1 MRHQGYHQPRRLHGP
16 PLRDYN
22 AIFPRL
28 PYNRRTRIM
37 TSLHTGSKDELA
49 SNSNSAIETSKTDL
63 FDLSKDVHAHPEL
76 NYEEYYSSNALAGFL
91 ERRDFRVERGIGGVE
106 TAFRAT
112 IPGGAGNGPTIAV
125 LAEYDALPEIGHG
138 CGHNLIAMA
147 AMGAALG
154 LQANAANLPGRVE
167 IIGTPAEE
175 GGGGKIRLLE
185 AGVFDN
191 VDATLSSHP
200 FSNRTI
206 VPAVSPRGESW
217 SLAMVGYRYMYH
229 GRAAHAAAAPEAG
242 INALNAVIH
251 LFTGIDALRQ
261 HLRDDVRIHGVITD
275 GGTAPNVVPEF
286 AAANFMLRSR
296 SGQYLSDEV
305 VGKVRQVAEGAAAMT
320 GATLEIEEFYPF
332 YENVQP
338 NLTLAQAVGANLQA
352 LGVRL
357 DDPIPGRPGS
367 GASTDFGNVS
377 QVMPAYE
384 LRYAVSETPVASHTR
399 DMCET
404 AITDFALSS
413 ALQVAKALSLT
424 AADLLRDATLVET
437 AKTEYADRSR

>member
-1 MRHQGYHQPRRLHGP
+1 MTTRHAESKDALTASS
-16 PLRDYN
+16 N
-22 AIFPRL
+22 STIE
-28 PYNRRTRIM
+28 
-37 TSLHTGSKDELA
+37 GSKQE
-49 SNSNSAIETSKTDL
+49 L
-63 FDLSKDVHAHPEL
+63 FDLSRDVHAHPEL
-76 NYEEYYSSNALAGFL
+76 NYQEFYSSNALAGFL
-91 ERRDFRVERGIGGVE
+91 EKHNLQVERGIGGVE

-112 IPGGAGNGPTIAV
+112 IPGGAGEGPTIAV

-154 LQANAANLPGRVE
+154 LQANAADLPGRIE

-185 AGVFDN
+185 AGVFDG

-200 FSNRTI
+200 FSNRTVI
-206 VPAVSPRGESW
+206 PAASPKGESW
-217 SLAMVGYRYMYH
+217 SLAMVGYRYMFH

-261 HLRDDVRIHGVITD
+261 HLRDDVRMHGVITD
-275 GGTAPNVVPEF
+275 GGLAPNVVPEF

-296 SGQYLSDEV
+296 DGQYLSNEV
-305 VGKVRQVAEGAAAMT
+305 VGKVAAIAEGAAAMT
-320 GATLEIEEFYPF
+320 GARLEVEEFYPF

-338 NLTLAQAVGANLQA
+338 NVVLAQAMAANIEA
-352 LGVRL
+352 LGIRL
-357 DDPIPGRPGS
+357 DEPVAGRAGS

-377 QVMPAYE
+377 QAMPAFE

-404 AITDFALSS
+404 AITDFALSN
-413 ALQVAKALSLT
+413 ALSVAKALSLT
-424 AADLLRDATLVET
+424 ASDLLRDVTLVEA
-437 AKTEYADRSR
+437 AKSEFAERSG

>member
-1 MRHQGYHQPRRLHGP
+1 
-16 PLRDYN
+16 
-22 AIFPRL
+22 
-28 PYNRRTRIM
+28 M
-37 TSLHTGSKDELA
+37 TSRNPESKDALASSSNSTIEGSKQE
-49 SNSNSAIETSKTDL
+49 L
-63 FDLSKDVHAHPEL
+63 FDLSRDVHAHPEL
-76 NYEEYYSSNALAGFL
+76 NYQEFYSANALAGFL
-91 ERRDFRVERGIGGVE
+91 EKHNLQVERGIGGVE
-106 TAFRAT
+106 TAFKAT
-112 IPGGAGNGPTIAV
+112 IPGGAGDGPTIAV

-154 LQANAANLPGRVE
+154 LKANAADLPGRIE

-185 AGVFDN
+185 AGVFDG

-200 FSNRTI
+200 FSNRTVI
-206 VPAVSPRGESW
+206 PAASPKGESW
-217 SLAMVGYRYMYH
+217 SLAMVGYRYMFH

-261 HLRDDVRIHGVITD
+261 HLRDDVRMHGVITD
-275 GGTAPNVVPEF
+275 GGLAPNVVPEF

-296 SGQYLSDEV
+296 DGQYLSNEV
-305 VGKVRQVAEGAAAMT
+305 VGKVAAIAEGAAAMT
-320 GATLEIEEFYPF
+320 GARLEVEEFYPF

-338 NLTLAQAVGANLQA
+338 NVVLAQAVANNIQA
-352 LGVRL
+352 LGIRL
-357 DDPIPGRPGS
+357 DEPVAGRAGS

-377 QVMPAYE
+377 QAMPAFE

-404 AITDFALSS
+404 AITDFALSN
-413 ALQVAKALSLT
+413 ALSVAKALSLT
-424 AADLLRDATLVET
+424 AGDLLRDATLVEA
-437 AKTEYADRSR
+437 AKSEFAERSN

>member
-1 MRHQGYHQPRRLHGP
+1 
-16 PLRDYN
+16 
-22 AIFPRL
+22 
-28 PYNRRTRIM
+28 M
-37 TSLHTGSKDELA
+37 TSQSSTMKEELA
-49 SNSNSAIETSKTDL
+49 NRSNAAIEASKQQL
-63 FDLSKDVHAHPEL
+63 FELSKDVHAHPEL
-76 NYEEYYSSNALAGFL
+76 NYEEFYSSNALAGFL
-91 ERRDFRVERGIGGVE
+91 ESKDFKVERGVGGIE
-106 TAFRAT
+106 TAFSAT
-112 IPGGAGNGPTIAV
+112 IPGGGGEGPTIAV

-154 LQANAANLPGRVE
+154 LQANSRELPGRMMV
-167 IIGTPAEE
+167 IGTPAEE
-175 GGGGKIRLLE
+175 GGGGKIRLLQ
-185 AGVFDN
+185 AGLFEG

-206 VPAVSPRGESW
+206 IPATAARGESW
-217 SLAMVGYRYMYH
+217 SLAMVGFRYMYH

-275 GGTAPNVVPEF
+275 GGTAPNVVPQF

-296 SGQYLSDEV
+296 DGKYLSDEV

-320 GATLEIEEFYPF
+320 GARLEVEEFYPF

-338 NLTLAQAVGANLQA
+338 NVTLAQAMSANVQA
-352 LGVRL
+352 MGIKL
-357 DDPIPGRPGS
+357 DEPVPGRPGS

-377 QVMPAYE
+377 QAMPAFE
-384 LRYAVSETPVASHTR
+384 LRYAVSETPIASHSS
-399 DMCET
+399 DMRET
-404 AITDFALSS
+404 AVTDLALSN
-413 ALQVAKALSLT
+413 ALMVAKALSLT
-424 AADLLRDATLVET
+424 ASDLLRDSTLVEA
-437 AKTEYADRSR
+437 AKTEFADRSNR

>member
-1 MRHQGYHQPRRLHGP
+1 
-16 PLRDYN
+16 
-22 AIFPRL
+22 
-28 PYNRRTRIM
+28 M
-37 TSLHTGSKDELA
+37 TVPTDVTKEQLA
-49 SNSNSAIETSKTDL
+49 SRSNSAIESSRQGL

-76 NYEEYYSSNALAGFL
+76 NYEEFYSSEALAGFL
-91 ERRDFRVERGIGGVE
+91 EKHDLRVERGIGGIE
-106 TAFRAT
+106 TAFRVV

-154 LQANAANLPGRVE
+154 LKANAQDLPGTVMV
-167 IIGTPAEE
+167 IGTPAEE
-175 GGGGKIRLLE
+175 GGGGKIRMLE
-185 AGVFDN
+185 EGVFQG

-206 VPAVSPRGESW
+206 IPAAAPRGESW

-229 GRAAHAAAAPEAG
+229 GKAAHAAAYPEAG

-261 HLRDDVRIHGVITD
+261 HLRDDVRMHGVITD

-296 SGQYLSDEV
+296 DGRYLADEV
-305 VGKVRQVAEGAAAMT
+305 VGKVRSVAEGAAAMT
-320 GATLEIEEFYPF
+320 GSRLEVEEFYPF

-338 NLTLAQAVGANLQA
+338 NVTLAQAMAANAQE
-352 LGVRL
+352 LGLKL
-357 DDPIPGRPGS
+357 DEPIPGRPGS

-377 QVMPAYE
+377 QAMPGYE
-384 LRYAVSETPVASHTR
+384 LRYAVSETPVPSHTR
-399 DMCET
+399 QMQKT
-404 AITDFALSS
+404 AVTDLALNN
-413 ALQVAKALSLT
+413 ALLVAKALSLT
-424 AADLLRDATLVET
+424 ASDLLRDVTLVAA
-437 AKTEYADRSR
+437 AKAEYAERRG

>member
-1 MRHQGYHQPRRLHGP
+1 MTNQ
-16 PLRDYN
+16 N
-22 AIFPRL
+22 AAA
-28 PYNRRTRIM
+28 
-37 TSLHTGSKDELA
+37 KDELA
-49 SNSNSAIETSKTDL
+49 GRSNSVIDSSSQDL
-63 FDLSKDVHAHPEL
+63 FELSKDVHAHPEL
-76 NYEEYYSSNALAGFL
+76 NYQEFYSSNALAGFL
-91 ERRDFRVERGIGGVE
+91 EQHDLQVERGIGGVE

-112 IPGGAGNGPTIAV
+112 IQGGSGEGPTIAV

-154 LQANAANLPGRVE
+154 LQATAQHLPGRVMV
-167 IIGTPAEE
+167 IGTPAEE
-175 GGGGKIRLLE
+175 GGGGKIRLLD
-185 AGVFDN
+185 AGVFDG

-206 VPAVSPRGESW
+206 IPEAAPKGESW

-261 HLRDDVRIHGVITD
+261 HLKDDVRIHGVITD

-296 SGQYLSDEV
+296 DGRYLSDEV

-320 GATLEIEEFYPF
+320 GARLEVEEFYPF

-338 NLTLAQAVGANLQA
+338 NVTLAQAMAANAQA
-352 LGVRL
+352 LGIKL
-357 DDPIPGRPGS
+357 DEPVPGRPGS

-377 QVMPAYE
+377 QAMPAFE
-384 LRYAVSETPVASHTR
+384 LRYAVSETPVPSHTR
-399 DMCET
+399 QMQET
-404 AITDFALSS
+404 AVTGFALSN
-413 ALQVAKALSLT
+413 ALMVAKALSLT
-424 AADLLRDATLVET
+424 ASDLLRDAALVEA
-437 AKTEYADRSR
+437 AKAEYADRSG

>member
-1 MRHQGYHQPRRLHGP
+1 MSNQSAQ
-16 PLRDYN
+16 
-22 AIFPRL
+22 
-28 PYNRRTRIM
+28 
-37 TSLHTGSKDELA
+37 TGEELA
-49 SNSNSAIETSKTDL
+49 GHSNSAIEASRQAL
-63 FDLSKDVHAHPEL
+63 FDISLDVHAHPEL
-76 NYEEYYSSNALAGFL
+76 NYQEHYSSDALAGFL
-91 ERRDFRVERGIGGVE
+91 EKRDFQVERGVGGVE

-112 IPGGAGNGPTIAV
+112 IPGGGGDGPTIAV

-154 LQANAANLPGRVE
+154 LRASAQDLPGRAV

-185 AGVFDN
+185 AGVFDG

-200 FSNRTI
+200 FSNRTL
-206 VPAVSPRGESW
+206 VPASAAKGESW
-217 SLAMVGYRYMYH
+217 SLAMVGFRYMYH

-275 GGTAPNVVPEF
+275 GGLAPNVVPEF

-296 SGQYLSDEV
+296 DGRYLSDEV

-320 GATLEIEEFYPF
+320 GARLEVEEFYPF

-338 NLTLAQAVGANLQA
+338 NVTLAQAVGANAQS
-352 LGVRL
+352 LGMKL
-357 DDPIPGRPGS
+357 DEPVAGRPGS

-377 QVMPAYE
+377 QVMPAFE

-399 DMCET
+399 DMAET
-404 AITDFALSS
+404 AVTELALSN
-413 ALQVAKALSLT
+413 ALLVAKALSLT
-424 AADLLRDATLVET
+424 AGDLLRDPALMEAATAEF
-437 AKTEYADRSR
+437 ADRS

>member
-1 MRHQGYHQPRRLHGP
+1 MASAH
-16 PLRDYN
+16 
-22 AIFPRL
+22 
-28 PYNRRTRIM
+28 
-37 TSLHTGSKDELA
+37 SGSKEQLA
-49 SNSNSAIETSKTDL
+49 SGSNSAIENQRQAL

-76 NYEEYYSSNALAGFL
+76 NYQEYYSSNALAGFL
-91 ERRDFRVERGIGGVE
+91 EKNNLQVERGIGGVE
-106 TAFRAT
+106 TAFKAT
-112 IPGGAGNGPTIAV
+112 IPGGGGDGPTVAV

-154 LQANAANLPGRVE
+154 LQANAPNLPGRVE

-185 AGVFDN
+185 AGVFDG

-206 VPAVSPRGESW
+206 IPAASPRGESW
-217 SLAMVGYRYMYH
+217 SLAMVGFRYMYH

-275 GGTAPNVVPEF
+275 GGLAPNVVPEF

-296 SGQYLSDEV
+296 DGQYLSDVV
-305 VGKVRQVAEGAAAMT
+305 VGKVLQVAEGAASMT
-320 GATLEIEEFYPF
+320 GARLEVEEFYPF

-338 NLTLAQAVGANLQA
+338 NVTLAQALATNA
-352 LGVRL
+352 KELGIRL
-357 DDPIPGRPGS
+357 DDPIPGRAGS

-377 QVMPAYE
+377 QVMPAFE
-384 LRYAVSETPVASHTR
+384 LRYAVSEEPVASHTR
-399 DMCET
+399 DMCAT
-404 AITDFALSS
+404 AITDLALSN

-424 AADLLRDATLVET
+424 AADLLCDATLVEA
-437 AKTEYADRSR
+437 AKSEFADRSR

>member
-1 MRHQGYHQPRRLHGP
+1 MSNQSAG
-16 PLRDYN
+16 
-22 AIFPRL
+22 
-28 PYNRRTRIM
+28 T
-37 TSLHTGSKDELA
+37 KEELA
-49 SNSNSAIETSKTDL
+49 ERANSVIETSRQEL
-63 FDLSKDVHAHPEL
+63 FDLSLDVHAHPEL
-76 NYEEYYSSNALAGFL
+76 NYQEYYSSDALAGFL
-91 ERRDFRVERGIGGVE
+91 EKHNFAVERGIGGVE

-112 IPGGAGNGPTIAV
+112 IPGGSGAGPTIAV

-154 LQANAANLPGRVE
+154 LQANAADLPGQVVV
-167 IIGTPAEE
+167 IGTPAEE

-185 AGVFDN
+185 SGVFDG

-200 FSNRTI
+200 FSNRTVI
-206 VPAVSPRGESW
+206 PATAARGESW
-217 SLAMVGYRYMYH
+217 SLAMVGYRYMYY

-275 GGTAPNVVPEF
+275 GGLAPNVVPEF

-296 SGQYLSDEV
+296 DGRYLSDEV

-320 GATLEIEEFYPF
+320 GARLEVEEFYPF

-338 NLTLAQAVGANLQA
+338 NVTLAQAVGANAQT
-352 LGVRL
+352 LGFRL
-357 DDPIPGRPGS
+357 DEPVAGRPGS

-384 LRYAVSETPVASHTR
+384 LRYAVSETPVTSHTR

-404 AITDFALSS
+404 AATDLALSN
-413 ALQVAKALSLT
+413 ALVVAKTLSLT
-424 AADLLRDATLVET
+424 AADLLRDVTLVEA
-437 AKTEYADRSR
+437 AKAEFAERSG

>member
-1 MRHQGYHQPRRLHGP
+1 
-16 PLRDYN
+16 
-22 AIFPRL
+22 
-28 PYNRRTRIM
+28 M
-37 TSLHTGSKDELA
+37 TSRNAESKDALASSSNSTIEGSKQE
-49 SNSNSAIETSKTDL
+49 L
-63 FDLSKDVHAHPEL
+63 FDLSRDVHAHPEL
-76 NYEEYYSSNALAGFL
+76 NYQEFYSANALAGFL
-91 ERRDFRVERGIGGVE
+91 EKHNLKVERGIGGIE
-106 TAFRAT
+106 TAFKAT
-112 IPGGAGNGPTIAV
+112 IPGGAGDGPTIAV

-154 LQANAANLPGRVE
+154 LKANAADLPGRIE

-185 AGVFDN
+185 AGVFDG

-200 FSNRTI
+200 FSNRTVI
-206 VPAVSPRGESW
+206 PAASPKGESW
-217 SLAMVGYRYMYH
+217 SLAMVGYRYMFH

-261 HLRDDVRIHGVITD
+261 HLRDDVRMHGVITD
-275 GGTAPNVVPEF
+275 GGLAPNVVPEF

-296 SGQYLSDEV
+296 DGQYLSNEV
-305 VGKVRQVAEGAAAMT
+305 VGKVAAIAEGAAAMT
-320 GATLEIEEFYPF
+320 GARLEVEEFYPF

-338 NLTLAQAVGANLQA
+338 NVVLAQAVANNIQA
-352 LGVRL
+352 LGIRL
-357 DDPIPGRPGS
+357 DEPVAGRAGS

-377 QVMPAYE
+377 QAMPAFE

-404 AITDFALSS
+404 AITDFALSN
-413 ALQVAKALSLT
+413 ALSVAKALSLT
-424 AADLLRDATLVET
+424 AGDLLRDATMVEA
-437 AKTEYADRSR
+437 AKSEFAERSA

>member
-1 MRHQGYHQPRRLHGP
+1 
-16 PLRDYN
+16 
-22 AIFPRL
+22 
-28 PYNRRTRIM
+28 M
-37 TSLHTGSKDELA
+37 TSRNLGSKNALA
-49 SNSNSAIETSKTDL
+49 TVSNSAIETSKQVL

-76 NYEEYYSSNALAGFL
+76 NYQEYYSANALAGFL
-91 ERRDFRVERGIGGVE
+91 ESHDFQVERGIGGVE

-112 IPGGAGNGPTIAV
+112 VPGGAGAGPTIAV

-154 LQANAANLPGRVE
+154 LRANAQDLPGRIE

-185 AGVFDN
+185 AGVFDG

-206 VPAVSPRGESW
+206 IPAAAPKGESW
-217 SLAMVGYRYMYH
+217 SLAMVGYRYMFH
-229 GRAAHAAAAPEAG
+229 GKAAHAAAAPEAG

-261 HLRDDVRIHGVITD
+261 HLRDDVRMHGVITD
-275 GGTAPNVVPEF
+275 GGLAPNVVPEF

-296 SGQYLSDEV
+296 DGRYLSDEV
-305 VGKVRQVAEGAAAMT
+305 VGKVAQVAEGAAAMT
-320 GATLEIEEFYPF
+320 GARLEVEEFYPF

-338 NLTLAQAVGANLQA
+338 NVVLAQALAANAQS
-352 LGVRL
+352 LGIRL
-357 DDPIPGRPGS
+357 DEPIAGRAGS

-377 QVMPAYE
+377 QVMPAFE

-399 DMCET
+399 DMCAT
-404 AITDFALSS
+404 AVTDFALSS
-413 ALQVAKALSLT
+413 ALQVSKALSLT
-424 AADLLRDATLVET
+424 ASDLLRDITLVEA
-437 AKTEYADRSR
+437 AKSEFADRSN

>member
-1 MRHQGYHQPRRLHGP
+1 
-16 PLRDYN
+16 
-22 AIFPRL
+22 
-28 PYNRRTRIM
+28 M

-49 SNSNSAIETSKTDL
+49 NASNSVIESSKTDL

-154 LQANAANLPGRVE
+154 LQANAVNLPGRVE

-185 AGVFDN
+185 AGVFDG
-191 VDATLSSHP
+191 VDAALSSHP

-217 SLAMVGYRYMYH
+217 SLAMVGFRYMYH

-338 NLTLAQAVGANLQA
+338 NLTLAQAMGANLQA

>member
-1 MRHQGYHQPRRLHGP
+1 
-16 PLRDYN
+16 
-22 AIFPRL
+22 
-28 PYNRRTRIM
+28 M
-37 TSLHTGSKDELA
+37 TNQNDGAKDELA
-49 SNSNSAIETSKTDL
+49 GRSNSAIESSRQAL

-76 NYEEYYSSNALAGFL
+76 NYQEFYSSDALAGFL
-91 ERRDFRVERGIGGVE
+91 EGHDLAVERGIGGVE

-112 IPGGAGNGPTIAV
+112 IPGGGGEGPTIAV

-154 LQANAANLPGRVE
+154 LKANAQGLPGRVVV
-167 IIGTPAEE
+167 IGTPAEE

-185 AGVFDN
+185 AGVFDG

-200 FSNRTI
+200 FSNRTVI
-206 VPAVSPRGESW
+206 PAASPKGESW

-229 GRAAHAAAAPEAG
+229 GKAAHAAAYPEAG

-296 SGQYLSDEV
+296 DGRYLSDEV
-305 VGKVRQVAEGAAAMT
+305 VGKVRAVAEGAAAMT
-320 GATLEIEEFYPF
+320 GSRLEVEEFYPF

-338 NLTLAQAVGANLQA
+338 NLTLAQAMGANAQA
-352 LGVRL
+352 LGMKL
-357 DDPIPGRPGS
+357 DEPTPGRPGS

-377 QVMPAYE
+377 QAMPGFE
-384 LRYAVSETPVASHTR
+384 LRYAVSETPVPSHTR
-399 DMCET
+399 QMQET
-404 AITDFALSS
+404 AITDLALNN
-413 ALQVAKALSLT
+413 ALLVAKALSLT
-424 AADLLRDATLVET
+424 ASDLLRDATLVEA
-437 AKTEYADRSR
+437 AKAEYVGRRG

>member
-1 MRHQGYHQPRRLHGP
+1 
-16 PLRDYN
+16 
-22 AIFPRL
+22 
-28 PYNRRTRIM
+28 M
-37 TSLHTGSKDELA
+37 TSQHSGSKHDLA
-49 SNSNSAIETSKTDL
+49 AGSNSAIDASRQEL

-76 NYEEYYSSNALAGFL
+76 NYQEYYSSDALAGFL
-91 ERRDFRVERGIGGVE
+91 EKHNLQVERGVGGVE
-106 TAFRAT
+106 TAFKAT
-112 IPGGAGNGPTIAV
+112 IPGGAGDGPTVAV

-154 LQANAANLPGRVE
+154 LQANARNLPGRVE

-175 GGGGKIRLLE
+175 GGGGKIRLLD
-185 AGVFDN
+185 AGVFQG

-200 FSNRTI
+200 FSNRTVI
-206 VPAVSPRGESW
+206 PASAAPGESW

-261 HLRDDVRIHGVITD
+261 HLRDDVRIHGVVTD
-275 GGTAPNVVPEF
+275 GGLAPNVVPEF

-296 SGQYLSDEV
+296 DGQYLSNEV
-305 VGKVRQVAEGAAAMT
+305 VGKVLQVAEGAAAMT
-320 GATLEIEEFYPF
+320 GARLEVEEFYPF

-338 NLTLAQAVGANLQA
+338 NVALAQAMAANIQA

-357 DDPIPGRPGS
+357 DEPVAGRPGS

-377 QVMPAYE
+377 QAMPAFE

-399 DMCET
+399 DMCAT
-404 AITDFALSS
+404 AITDLALSN

-424 AADLLRDATLVET
+424 AADLLLDANLVEA
-437 AKTEYADRSR
+437 AKVEFASRSS

>member
-1 MRHQGYHQPRRLHGP
+1 
-16 PLRDYN
+16 
-22 AIFPRL
+22 
-28 PYNRRTRIM
+28 M
-37 TSLHTGSKDELA
+37 TSQNAGTKDDLA
-49 SNSNSAIETSKTDL
+49 GRSNSVIESSRQAL

-76 NYEEYYSSNALAGFL
+76 NYEEFYSSNALAGFL
-91 ERRDFRVERGIGGVE
+91 EKHDLAVERGIGGVE

-112 IPGGAGNGPTIAV
+112 IPGGGGDGPTIAV

-154 LQANAANLPGRVE
+154 LKANAQDLPGRVVV
-167 IIGTPAEE
+167 IGTPAEE
-175 GGGGKIRLLE
+175 GGGGKIRLLK
-185 AGVFDN
+185 AGVFDG

-206 VPAVSPRGESW
+206 IPAAAPRGESW

-229 GRAAHAAAAPEAG
+229 GKAAHAAAYPEAG

-261 HLRDDVRIHGVITD
+261 HLRDDVRIHGIITD

-296 SGQYLSDEV
+296 DGRYLSEEV
-305 VGKVRQVAEGAAAMT
+305 VGKVRQVAEGTAAMT
-320 GATLEIEEFYPF
+320 GARLEVEEFYPF

-338 NLTLAQAVGANLQA
+338 NVTLAQAVGANAQA
-352 LGVRL
+352 LGIKL
-357 DDPIPGRPGS
+357 DEPVPGRPGS

-377 QVMPAYE
+377 QAMPAFE
-384 LRYAVSETPVASHTR
+384 LRYAVSETPVPSHTR
-399 DMCET
+399 QMQET
-404 AITDFALSS
+404 AVTDMALSN
-413 ALQVAKALSLT
+413 ALLVAKTLSLT
-424 AADLLRDATLVET
+424 ASDLLRDATLVAA
-437 AKTEYADRSR
+437 AKAEYADRNG

>member
-1 MRHQGYHQPRRLHGP
+1 
-16 PLRDYN
+16 
-22 AIFPRL
+22 
-28 PYNRRTRIM
+28 M
-37 TSLHTGSKDELA
+37 TSQHTATKDQLSER
-49 SNSNSAIETSKTDL
+49 SNSVIEASKQGL
-63 FDLSKDVHAHPEL
+63 FELSRDVHAHPEL
-76 NYEEYYSSNALAGFL
+76 NYQEFYSSDALAGFL
-91 ERRDFRVERGIGGVE
+91 QGHGLTVERGVGGVE
-106 TAFRAT
+106 TAFRAV
-112 IPGGAGNGPTIAV
+112 IPGGSGGGPTIAV

-154 LQANAANLPGRVE
+154 LQANAQDLPGTVMV
-167 IIGTPAEE
+167 IGTPAEE

-185 AGVFDN
+185 AGVFEG

-206 VPAVSPRGESW
+206 IPAAAPRGESW

-229 GRAAHAAAAPEAG
+229 GKAAHAAAYPEAG

-261 HLRDDVRIHGVITD
+261 HLRDDVRMHGVITD

-296 SGQYLSDEV
+296 DGRYLADEV
-305 VGKVRQVAEGAAAMT
+305 VGKVRAVAEGAAAMT
-320 GATLEIEEFYPF
+320 GSRLEVEEFYPF

-338 NLTLAQAVGANLQA
+338 NVTLAQAMAANAQA
-352 LGVRL
+352 LGLKL
-357 DDPIPGRPGS
+357 DEPIPGRPGS

-377 QVMPAYE
+377 QAMPGYE
-384 LRYAVSETPVASHTR
+384 LRYAVSETPVPSHTR
-399 DMCET
+399 QMQET
-404 AITDFALSS
+404 AITDLALSN
-413 ALQVAKALSLT
+413 ALLVAKALSLT
-424 AADLLRDATLVET
+424 ATDLLRDASLVEA
-437 AKTEYADRSR
+437 AKAEYAERQG

>member
-1 MRHQGYHQPRRLHGP
+1 MSNQSAHAQE
-16 PLRDYN
+16 D
-22 AIFPRL
+22 
-28 PYNRRTRIM
+28 
-37 TSLHTGSKDELA
+37 LA
-49 SNSNSAIETSKTDL
+49 GRSNSAIEAARQALLDISL
-63 FDLSKDVHAHPEL
+63 DVHAHPEL
-76 NYEEYYSSNALAGFL
+76 NYQEHYSSDALAGFL
-91 ERRDFRVERGIGGVE
+91 EGRDFQVERGIGGVE

-112 IPGGAGNGPTIAV
+112 IPGGGGDGPTIAV

-154 LQANAANLPGRVE
+154 LQASAPDLPGRAV

-185 AGVFDN
+185 AGVFDG

-200 FSNRTI
+200 FSNRTLA
-206 VPAVSPRGESW
+206 PASAAKGESW
-217 SLAMVGYRYMYH
+217 SLAMVGFRYMYH

-275 GGTAPNVVPEF
+275 GGLAPNVVPEF

-296 SGQYLSDEV
+296 DGRYLSDEV

-320 GATLEIEEFYPF
+320 GARLEVEEFYPF

-338 NLTLAQAVGANLQA
+338 NVTLAQAVGANAQA
-352 LGVRL
+352 LGMRL
-357 DDPIPGRPGS
+357 DEPAAGRPGS

-377 QVMPAYE
+377 QVMPAFE

-399 DMCET
+399 DMAAT
-404 AITDFALSS
+404 AVTELALSN
-413 ALQVAKALSLT
+413 ALLVAKALSLT
-424 AADLLRDATLVET
+424 AGDLLRDPALVE
-437 AKTEYADRSR
+437 AARAEFADRSG